1 MPRILSFA
9 LLTAFFFSNCPAIFA
24 DQIILKNGD
33 RITGKILR
41 KDGETI
47 VIETESAGIITILWT
62 AVEKLV
68 SDQPMNIKLGDGK
81 LIKGKIA
88 AEDEKLEVET
98 EDGNT
103 VPVKKEQIETVR
115 SDAEQQRFERE
126 LNRLRNPGFF
136 DLWAGSVDIGFNL
149 ATGNT
154 KMRGFTLAAR
164 AVRATTRDRIS
175 LYANAIQER
184 ETVRDVNRTSASTFL
199 AGGRYDRNIR
209 PTIFTFGSADLEH
222 DGLAFLNV
230 RAVFAGG
237 LGYRAVRTERLQL
250 EVLGGADYDA
260 EFFRFGFRRNTAEL
274 LLGNDLRWRI
284 APRIQVTERTRF
296 HPNLTDTG
304 RFRTNV
310 QASMVTSL
318 NSWLGWHISF
328 NNRFDNR
335 PFGTAERNDLLL
347 TTGFRVGFGN
357 TR

>member
-41 KDGETI
+41 KDGATI

-103 VPVKKEQIETVR
+103 VLVKKEQIEIVR

-136 DLWAGSVDIGFNL
+136 DLWTGSVDIGFNL

-175 LYANAIQER
+175 LYANAIRER
-184 ETVRDVNRTSASTFL
+184 ETVRNVNRTSASTFL

-237 LGYRAVRTERLQL
+237 LGYRAVRAERLQL

-260 EFFRFGFRRNTAEL
+260 EFFMFGFRRNTAEL